1 MNFKSDIIMMAG
13 NANAKQNALI
23 EEKRRSAKEKRAKEE
38 QAKKALGEN
47 EAEVNLENLLAEKD
61 QKEAE
66 AIKRLEN
73 ERVLRINRLMEEK
86 NVNQ

>member
-1 MNFKSDIIMMAG
+1 MMTG

-23 EEKRRSAKEKRAKEE
+23 EEKRRSAKDKRAKEE
-38 QAKKALGEN
+38 QEKKALGEN
-47 EAEVNLENLLAEKD
+47 EAEVTLENLLAEKD

-73 ERVLRINRLMEEK
+73 ESKSILFSS
-86 NVNQ
+86 